1 MHNPPCYMPRRG
13 IRIPI
18 RYTEGA
24 NRTPNCVVGYYCF
37 VFFCTIFSK
46 RGYVVWVSFW
56 GALGDAARNV
66 SARAM
71 NAARDD
77 TSSSIGSVHGTFA
90 KLSQAIHSLAGINA
104 GHNFARALSCSGFDL
119 SSRSSVCVFG
129 EPTAFLPPPPLH
141 PLYTMRGELILFSPS
156 FCLLWTTQQC
166 EDLAMDETQQKCVK
180 MCEAI
185 KKKIVDSSEIW
196 ILKTV
201 LHYEKERFEI
211 NRII

>member
-1 MHNPPCYMPRRG
+1 MWYGLAFEARLATPHAMCPRARWMPPETIRRRRLGRFTGRQAIPSDTQFGWHQRRTQLHARSLLFG
-13 IRIPI
+13 IR
-18 RYTEGA
+18 
-24 NRTPNCVVGYYCF
+24 F
-37 VFFCTIFSK
+37 K
-46 RGYVVWVSFW
+46 
-56 GALGDAARNV
+56 
-66 SARAM
+66 
-71 NAARDD
+71 
-77 TSSSIGSVHGTFA
+77 FA
-90 KLSQAIHSLAGINA
+90 
-104 GHNFARALSCSGFDL
+104 FEC
-119 SSRSSVCVFG
+119 VCVWR
-129 EPTAFLPPPPLH
+129 TNRLPSTPPPLH